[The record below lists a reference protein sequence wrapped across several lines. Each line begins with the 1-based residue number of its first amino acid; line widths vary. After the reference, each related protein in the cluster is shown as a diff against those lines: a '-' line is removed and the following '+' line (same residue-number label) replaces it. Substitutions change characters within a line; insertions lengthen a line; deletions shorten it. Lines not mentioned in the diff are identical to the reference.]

1 MERTQGS
8 APAAAALEQEIAQL
22 YESEAPGM
30 LRYAATV
37 AGNAETAQ
45 DALQEAFFR
54 FFIARSAGRQFQSPK
69 SWLFRVARNYIV
81 DRKRSFLRFEIG
93 IESAVNVPSPV
104 PHAGAGM
111 TCTGITS
118 TGLLQRA
125 AQIGL
130 SAREVD
136 CFRLRSQGLRYEDIA
151 GVLGLRSGT
160 VGALLARA
168 HGKIRQALG
177 EEGRKNRDFA
187 LPVAPPV
194 ALPVALEKRYA
205 S

>member
-1 MERTQGS
+1 MECPQGS
-8 APAAAALEQEIAQL
+8 TPSKGALEQEIARL
-22 YESEAPGM
+22 YESEAPAV

-37 AGNAETAQ
+37 AGNPETAQ

-54 FFIARSAGRQFQSPK
+54 FFIARSAGQQFQSPK
-69 SWLFRVARNYIV
+69 AWLFRVVRNYIV
-81 DRKRSFLRFEIG
+81 DQKRAFSRHETG
-93 IESAVNVPSPV
+93 IESAVNVPSPL
-104 PHAGAGM
+104 PDGEA
-111 TCTGITS
+111 GITS

-130 SAREVD
+130 SPREVD

-177 EEGRKNRDFA
+177 EEGRKTRGFA
-187 LPVAPPV
+187 LPVAR
-194 ALPVALEKRYA
+194 ENRYA

>member
-1 MERTQGS
+1 MERPQGS
-8 APAAAALEQEIAQL
+8 TPAPRALEQEIARL
-22 YESEAPGM
+22 YESDAPAV

-37 AGNAETAQ
+37 AGNPETAQ

-54 FFIARSAGRQFQSPK
+54 FFIARSAGQQIQSPK
-69 SWLFRVARNYIV
+69 AWLFRVVRNYIV
-81 DRKRSFLRFEIG
+81 DQKRSFSRLEIG
-93 IESAVNVPSPV
+93 IESARNVPSSV
-104 PHAGAGM
+104 PDRAA
-111 TCTGITS
+111 GITS

-125 AQIGL
+125 AEIGL

-187 LPVAPPV
+187 MPVAR
-194 ALPVALEKRYA
+194 ESGYA